1 MTTMTTLA
9 MPKPHGDR
17 GMEGMVAKWYAANT
31 AEVLNEYQDLAKRIA
46 NQLPQGSTVLE
57 VAPGPGY
64 FCIELARLGSYAITG
79 LDISRTFVKMAA
91 KKAAEAGV
99 HVNFTQ
105 GSASNIPFPRGSF
118 DFLLC
123 RAAFKNFADPV
134 GALKEMSRVL
144 RPGGRGLIID
154 LRRDASPGTINR
166 HVDEMGLSPVNR
178 ILTRLAF
185 RTMLLKSAYT
195 REQFQQMLAQ
205 TEFSNVEI
213 AEDGIGFEIWMTK

>member
-1 MTTMTTLA
+1 M
-9 MPKPHGDR
+9 
-17 GMEGMVAKWYAANT
+17 
-31 AEVLNEYQDLAKRIA
+31 
-46 NQLPQGSTVLE
+46 LE

-99 HVNFTQ
+99 HVDFTQ
-105 GSASNIPFPRGSF
+105 GSASNMPFPRGSF

-134 GALKEMSRVL
+134 GALREMCRVL
-144 RPGGRGLIID
+144 KPGGRGLIID
-154 LRRDASPGTINR
+154 LRRDASPSTISR
-166 HVDEMGLSPVNR
+166 HVDEMGLSTINR
-178 ILTRLAF
+178 VLTKLAF